1 MRRFTR
7 AGSAGTCAGVRSNTA
22 VVWTVAALAASGC
35 LGAQHASNPSLNDE
49 VRVGDLA
56 FTVTAIN
63 LGVPQTGHRT
73 AQGVFV
79 VVNLA
84 VGNKGDRPRSVYCQ
98 DQTLRDPA
106 GKRYGNAMNLDS
118 PADLVTVGPG
128 NRVLVKCA
136 FDVPTGTL
144 PAAIELRDSQY
155 SKGVRVTLLGGG

>member
-1 MRRFTR
+1 M
-7 AGSAGTCAGVRSNTA
+7 RSNTA
-22 VVWTVAALAASGC
+22 VVWTLAALVAPAASGC
-35 LGAQHASNPSLNDE
+35 LGVPHASNPSLNDE

-63 LGVPQTGHRT
+63 LGVPQTSHRT
-73 AQGVFV
+73 AQGVFA

-106 GKRYGNAMNLDS
+106 GKSYGNAMNLDS

-128 NRVLVKCA
+128 KKVLVKCA

-155 SKGVRVTLLGGG
+155 SKGVRVALLGGG

>member
-1 MRRFTR
+1 M
-7 AGSAGTCAGVRSNTA
+7 RSNAA
-22 VVWTVAALAASGC
+22 VVWTLAALAASGC
-35 LGAQHASNPSLNDE
+35 LGAPHPSDPSLNDE

-79 VVNLA
+79 VVDLA
-84 VGNKGDRPRSVYCQ
+84 VGNTGERPRSVYCQ
-98 DQTLRDPA
+98 DQTLRDSA

-118 PADLVTVGPG
+118 PADLFTVGPG
-128 NRVLVKCA
+128 SKMLVKCA